1 MMHITGSFSR
11 GLGSVSVKISCLAHL
26 SEQRAVLALTPDPG
40 KAAFIAARHSHATG
54 GKEGGRARRLDKEL
68 WNLLV
73 RLTSF
78 FDPRE
83 QLAV

>member
-1 MMHITGSFSR
+1 MRIKGSFSR

-26 SEQRAVLALTPDPG
+26 SEQRAVLALTPDPSE
-40 KAAFIAARHSHATG
+40 AAFFAARHSHATG
-54 GKEGGRARRLDKEL
+54 GKEGGCARRLDKEL

-78 FDPRE
+78 LDPRE
-83 QLAV
+83 QIAV